1 MSYAT
6 SAYSSSAPAPNTVLR
21 NTYGLL
27 ALTTVPTIAGALL
40 GVGTSLGATLFGDW
54 TGAILALVVMF
65 GLIFGIHKTR
75 NSGMGVALLLLLTFV
90 MGVMLSGTLGYTLGL
105 SNGVELVLSAFGMTS
120 VVLVGMAVLSSVIKR
135 NLSGLSSA
143 LFIGLL
149 LLIGAG
155 IVNVFVQSS
164 ALALTLAAAGAG
176 IFSLYIL
183 VDLKDVREGRQTNYV
198 LATLNL
204 YLDVFN
210 LFVHLVRLLAMLAG
224 ED

>member
-6 SAYSSSAPAPNTVLR
+6 SAYSTRAASPNTVLR

-27 ALTTVPTIAGALL
+27 ALTTLPTIAGALL
-40 GVGTSLGATLFGDW
+40 GVNAGLGASLFGSW
-54 TGAILALVVMF
+54 TGVLVLLGVMV
-65 GLIFGIHKTR
+65 GLIFGVHKTR

-90 MGVMLSGTLGYTLGL
+90 MGLMLSGTLGHTLGL
-105 SNGVELVLSAFGMTS
+105 SNGAELVASAFGMTS
-120 VVLVGMAVLSSVIKR
+120 VVLVGMAMLSSVVKR
-135 NLSGLSSA
+135 SLSGLSSA
-143 LFIGLL
+143 LFVGLL
-149 LLIGAG
+149 LLLGAG
-155 IVNVFVQSS
+155 VVNIFVQSS
-164 ALALTLAAAGAG
+164 ALALTLSAVGAG

-198 LATLNL
+198 LATLTL

-210 LFVHLVRLLAMLAG
+210 LFANLLQLLGTLAG